1 MTGYRTVERES
12 RIELVERKSRFIG
25 WCFPIASEEE
35 ALAHLSSI
43 RKQHHDASHNC
54 WAYRLT
60 PNGSV
65 ARYSDDGEPGG
76 TAGMPI
82 LNAITGRELTDVL
95 VIVTR
100 YFGGILL
107 GAGGLTR
114 TYGKSAGMAL
124 EEAGLIQML
133 PGVALTI
140 VVSYAMYGKIGALLA
155 HPGLRVQDTRFEADV
170 SIEGTLRLEEYPGFE
185 RDLADATDGTAQLT
199 RGKELLFPF

>member
-1 MTGYRTVERES
+1 M
-12 RIELVERKSRFIG
+12 
-25 WCFPIASEEE
+25 
-35 ALAHLSSI
+35 
-43 RKQHHDASHNC
+43 
-54 WAYRLT
+54 
-60 PNGSV
+60 
-65 ARYSDDGEPGG
+65 
-76 TAGMPI
+76 
-82 LNAITGRELTDVL
+82 
-95 VIVTR
+95 
-100 YFGGILL
+100 

-185 RDLADATDGTAQLT
+185 RDLADATDGTAQLM